1 MSRRG
6 FFSIKIDIFDEDQC
20 LNMEGY
26 RNPGVYFEIPVTDM
40 ERAVRFYSQ
49 TFNFSFEREEFDGN
63 QMAYFP
69 FQEMLPGI
77 TGALAKGEIYKPAQV
92 GVLIYFHVE
101 NVIDTIRKALA
112 LGGKELYPATFH
124 TDLGFAVAEIEDLEG
139 NRIGLHQKL

>member
-1 MSRRG
+1 
-6 FFSIKIDIFDEDQC
+6 
-20 LNMEGY
+20 MEGY

-77 TGALAKGEIYKPAQV
+77 TGAL
-92 GVLIYFHVE
+92 
-101 NVIDTIRKALA
+101 
-112 LGGKELYPATFH
+112 
-124 TDLGFAVAEIEDLEG
+124 GFAVAEIEDLEG